1 MATLLTPSETAALP
15 LGTTAIAAETDTGAC
30 ASCGARLGGE
40 WCHACGERRLTPEQ
54 LSLRHTLREFSDDV
68 FDVDSRAVRSLR
80 LLLLHP
86 GALTLEFIRGRRRP
100 YLGPLR
106 MYLTVFAVTLFVA
119 MLVPQT
125 APQQPNRLVALL
137 KQMVHGIAV
146 RRGMT
151 DAAAEK
157 ALEQTVAQHVTW
169 LSLLIPL
176 VFAVFL
182 FAFFHRRRRWFGEHL
197 VFATHFG
204 TFNFLV
210 ALLLIPFQ
218 LALMRVGGPTVATV
232 VAGVAI
238 FPMFAWMM
246 VAVRRVYG
254 TGWPGAAG
262 WSFALFIA
270 FSIAQTLTGALALC
284 TAALSVL
291 WLGA

>member
-15 LGTTAIAAETDTGAC
+15 LGATGIAAGTDAEAC
-30 ASCGARLGGE
+30 VSCGAQRRGE
-40 WCHACGERRLTPEQ
+40 WCHACGERRHTPEQ
-54 LSLRHTLREFSDDV
+54 LSLRHSLRELGDDV
-68 FDVDSRAVRSLR
+68 FDVDSRAVRSVR
-80 LLLLHP
+80 MLLFQP
-86 GALTLEFIRGRRRP
+86 GALTLEFIRGRRRQ

-106 MYLTVFAVTLFVA
+106 MYLTVFALTLFA
-119 MLVPQT
+119 TMLVPQT
-125 APQQPNRLVALL
+125 APQQPNRLVSLL
-137 KQMVHGIAV
+137 RQMVHGIAV

-157 ALEQTVAQHVTW
+157 ALEQTMAQHVTW

-182 FAFFHRRRRWFGEHL
+182 FACFHRRRRWFGEHL

-218 LALMRVGGPTVATV
+218 LALVRLGGPTVATV
-232 VAGVAI
+232 IAGMAI

-254 TGWPGAAG
+254 SGWPGAVG

-284 TAALSVL
+284 TAALSIL

>member
-1 MATLLTPSETAALP
+1 MATLLTPSATAALP
-15 LGTTAIAAETDTGAC
+15 LGAVETAAGIEADAC
-30 ASCGARLGGE
+30 ASCGAPLAGE
-40 WCHACGERRLTPEQ
+40 WCHACGERRRTPEQ
-54 LSLRHTLREFSDDV
+54 LSLRHSLRELGDE

-106 MYLTVFAVTLFVA
+106 MYLTVFAVALFVT

-125 APQQPNRLVALL
+125 SPQQPNRLVAAL
-137 KQMVHGIAV
+137 KQLVHAIAV

-157 ALEQTVAQHVTW
+157 ALEQTTAQHVTW

-204 TFNFLV
+204 TFNYLV

-218 LALMRVGGPTVATV
+218 LVAMQLVGPAVATV
-232 VAGVAI
+232 VAGVAV

-254 TGWPGAAG
+254 SGWRGAVG
-262 WSFALFIA
+262 WTFALFIA
-270 FSIAQTLTGALALC
+270 FSIAQTITGALALC
-284 TAALSVL
+284 TAALSIL